1 MTNIIISF
9 VVGIVVSVIL
19 FMVFIPYLH
28 RLKFGQTIRIEGP
41 KEHYKKNGTPT
52 MGGIV
57 IILGSLI
64 TLLVTIFVT
73 KAFEIESLKNIF
85 LLLFPFIGYG
95 LLGYLDDYL
104 IIVKKNNQGVKPRIK
119 FMLMLVLAG
128 IYYYIYLSLG
138 MPNTLNIFGKTID
151 LGFLYG
157 IFILLFIAAVTNAV
171 NITDGIDGLA
181 GGLIVIALI
190 SLAGLA
196 YYQDQKLTLA
206 FILSLIATVLGFMI
220 FNVNPA
226 SIFMGNTGSYALGG
240 ALAAIAIVLKVEML
254 MLVIGIV
261 FVIETLSVIM
271 QVYYFTITKGK
282 RIFKMAPLHHHFE
295 LSGYSEWQI
304 DFIFWSVGI
313 FFGIIGLVM
322 GVKLF

>member
-271 QVYYFTITKGK
+271 QVYYFKITKGK

-322 GVKLF
+322 GVKQF

>member
-85 LLLFPFIGYG
+85 LLLFPFIGYS

-271 QVYYFTITKGK
+271 QVYYFKITKGK

>member
-73 KAFEIESLKNIF
+73 KAFEIESLKNKF
-85 LLLFPFIGYG
+85 LLLFPFLGYG

-271 QVYYFTITKGK
+271 QVYYFKITKGK

>member
-271 QVYYFTITKGK
+271 QVYYFKITKGK
-282 RIFKMAPLHHHFE
+282 RIFKMSPLHHHFE

>member
-85 LLLFPFIGYG
+85 LLLFPFLGYG

-171 NITDGIDGLA
+171 NITDGIDGL
-181 GGLIVIALI
+181 
-190 SLAGLA
+190 
-196 YYQDQKLTLA
+196 
-206 FILSLIATVLGFMI
+206 
-220 FNVNPA
+220 
-226 SIFMGNTGSYALGG
+226 
-240 ALAAIAIVLKVEML
+240 
-254 MLVIGIV
+254 
-261 FVIETLSVIM
+261 
-271 QVYYFTITKGK
+271 
-282 RIFKMAPLHHHFE
+282 
-295 LSGYSEWQI
+295 
-304 DFIFWSVGI
+304 VG
-313 FFGIIGLVM
+313 V
-322 GVKLF
+322 

>member
-196 YYQDQKLTLA
+196 YYQDQKLMLA

-271 QVYYFTITKGK
+271 QVYYFKITKGK

>member
-19 FMVFIPYLH
+19 FMVCIPYLH

-271 QVYYFTITKGK
+271 QVYYFKITKGK

>member
-271 QVYYFTITKGK
+271 QVYYFKITKGK

>member
-64 TLLVTIFVT
+64 TLLVTTFVT

-271 QVYYFTITKGK
+271 QVYYFKITKGK